1 MGNHNKPP
9 SKPEQDAKSIKSTVE
24 KSSKKP
30 VEKQESESAVYVCMS
45 KDDVIRELASR
56 IKVETREESLK
67 RLNGASEIKLLV
79 KPVVLP
85 FTRDEF
91 EYSLQ
96 EDGCWRELQ
105 TGTLKT
111 HTEVKLHCG
120 PQCLF
125 FKPRGCCTISTI
137 HGDEERG
144 TAEADGFHL
153 TGKNGMEGKEDE
165 RITDLPILNITKG
178 ELRSSMAWL
187 EKGLAKSWK
196 HILLCVLAIIFLPRL
211 HEIGDFLIGTLDV
224 IEAKVGAIIMWW
236 VGIRE
241 DVYSYQLIEVRE
253 VNTKDFISC
262 NANLYS
268 WAELSCSISSCFG
281 IAKAGIPMVSLRALK
296 CGALGCRAGA
306 LMPLA
311 QVTNYAK
318 NFEKARSERFE
329 VAFGSKGQ
337 IDGTSGRQYPE
348 PCDFFLPRSLQ
359 FLWLEIVTV
368 CMVVVLVVGGYLLF
382 LFWRRSPSTKEDLT
396 DPKGMER
403 RKSEEI
409 TK

>member
-1 MGNHNKPP
+1 
-9 SKPEQDAKSIKSTVE
+9 
-24 KSSKKP
+24 
-30 VEKQESESAVYVCMS
+30 
-45 KDDVIRELASR
+45 
-56 IKVETREESLK
+56 
-67 RLNGASEIKLLV
+67 
-79 KPVVLP
+79 
-85 FTRDEF
+85 
-91 EYSLQ
+91 
-96 EDGCWRELQ
+96 
-105 TGTLKT
+105 
-111 HTEVKLHCG
+111 
-120 PQCLF
+120 
-125 FKPRGCCTISTI
+125 
-137 HGDEERG
+137 
-144 TAEADGFHL
+144 
-153 TGKNGMEGKEDE
+153 
-165 RITDLPILNITKG
+165 
-178 ELRSSMAWL
+178 
-187 EKGLAKSWK
+187 
-196 HILLCVLAIIFLPRL
+196 
-211 HEIGDFLIGTLDV
+211 
-224 IEAKVGAIIMWW
+224 
-236 VGIRE
+236 
-241 DVYSYQLIEVRE
+241 
-253 VNTKDFISC
+253 
-262 NANLYS
+262 
-268 WAELSCSISSCFG
+268 
-281 IAKAGIPMVSLRALK
+281 MVSLRALK